1 MNTEKLEKLKK
12 SLDNKFIPDNMKEKI
27 RAEIQKLETDI
38 KKDESITATEVKE
51 EVKEIEQKVEQA
63 LEVAEQKEEKLEAKK
78 PTRVKR
84 TTAPKSKAKTV
95 RKTTTAK
102 KTKSTSSTSKKSI
115 YTIAKE
121 IRKPNEAWKDA
132 VKRAGANMRGE
143 SKEVSK
149 KVSSELEKLKAFVKR
164 RKELKGIS
172 ETNLVSDS
180 KRKGLPPGKRVS
192 PDGNVYYEYRD
203 SMSDRLA
210 PNYPKNAPY
219 LAGGGGVDGKET
231 IELKTFNRDGKVVNS
246 GKFEFDFNNETVKFP
261 SGKTYKIVPDR
272 EYTIKLQ
279 KTQIKANRG
288 IIGLMEFFKEINQP
302 DSPFHRSYTN
312 TLIDLGKDETFE
324 VGGYMTDPT
333 FGSFQSGVYAG
344 GGGVDKISFED
355 WLKNKNIDV
364 YKRTYYWVA
373 DDGGGDYLY
382 SGTKAEVM
390 KSLREDW
397 KSKKYELGGSVDLN
411 DVKVKAYK
419 GFHGLKAENY
429 FENVNGYDWN
439 VVTMKRYGGDL
450 VSSARGGKSNKS
462 DGYEMFTFD
471 WDSPSIKLVSSRP
484 SRVTE
489 KVIEEQHKLAL
500 QTFKDK
506 MESENFADG
515 GYNEG
520 IEEDIDLTDDNQ
532 LKINEGVQP
541 KNRASMKDWMGKT
554 NESREAMAYELG
566 GATMQYDLAGHTSGG
581 TAGLNSNMPLSGV
594 SGTHYTGLVGET
606 GALSSGEMFARGGG
620 VGKIKVGQL
629 LTLKRDMI
637 VAYDHS
643 KKSEKINKGEKLEVV
658 SISPNNPEFLRLKK
672 VDGSINNIGARV
684 EDFEMFAHGG
694 GVHGYVIVEG
704 FDSFKNRPLYQVV
717 DKSDDTDYVGEYH
730 TTRKEAEEELKDL
743 VEGYARGGSTD
754 RKYLNHSEDYEVRYA
769 KGKNRHGYGNLK
781 FAGGGKVGEGFTIKQ
796 MKDKL
801 DEMFPDSFGFEV
813 NKIDEKGNKMVN
825 AGALIQNFD
834 KYGGLT
840 DKDINSLL
848 FFPQYNTDHN
858 IRFRI
863 YQGQENTYFSFILY
877 TEDGQELI
885 GGFGFK
891 DEGDVSSDYITR
903 FIAFLMEQ
911 YGLPF
916 QVNHSV
922 MARGGSTDRKYLNHS
937 EDYEVRYA
945 KGKNRH
951 GYGNLKFADGG
962 AVMANQQI
970 IADASQ
976 QYVNYYLG
984 EGASAGMFADGGA
997 IKNQYKG
1004 RSPMDIW
1011 NNLTREQKSHFLHDH
1026 QDEIAEVKNFRKL
1039 TKNEISQGYSSDW
1052 IGLDDDFK
1060 NAFAEHI
1067 SKGQYAIG
1075 GMMPKVSKRKHRN
1088 E

>member
-63 LEVAEQKEEKLEAKK
+63 LEVAEKKEEKLEAKK
-78 PTRVKR
+78 PARVKR
-84 TTAPKSKAKTV
+84 TTAPKSKVKTV

-102 KTKSTSSTSKKSI
+102 KTTSTSSTSKKSI

-210 PNYPKNAPY
+210 PNYPKNAPL
-219 LAGGGGVDGKET
+219 LAGGGQIEAKQLDLGYKYSFEKDEDNVGTLYKEGGVYSVIGFENGKHFSESF
-231 IELKTFNRDGKVVNS
+231 E
-246 GKFEFDFNNETVKFP
+246 KFSDAKKFYLAKKNKVKF
-261 SGKTYKIVPDR
+261 
-272 EYTIKLQ
+272 
-279 KTQIKANRG
+279 AN
-288 IIGLMEFFKEINQP
+288 
-302 DSPFHRSYTN
+302 
-312 TLIDLGKDETFE
+312 
-324 VGGYMTDPT
+324 
-333 FGSFQSGVYAG
+333 
-344 GGGVDKISFED
+344 
-355 WLKNKNIDV
+355 
-364 YKRTYYWVA
+364 
-373 DDGGGDYLY
+373 
-382 SGTKAEVM
+382 
-390 KSLREDW
+390 
-397 KSKKYELGGSVDLN
+397 GGSVDLD

-419 GFHGLKAENY
+419 GFHGLQAENY

-471 WDSPSIKLVSSRP
+471 WDSPSIKLASSRP

-506 MESENFADG
+506 METRNFAGG
-515 GYNEG
+515 GYTEG
-520 IEEDIDLTDDNQ
+520 IEEDIDLTDN
-532 LKINEGVQP
+532 NELRLRKP
-541 KNRASMKDWMGKT
+541 MMPDSDLSEAEWMAKHNDSMEARDYT
-554 NESREAMAYELG
+554 NNPRRSFELG
-566 GATMQYDLAGHTSGG
+566 GNLAGQLGGGVHTTPTMLDG
-581 TAGLNSNMPLSGV
+581 TT
-594 SGTHYTGLVGET
+594 GTHYTGLVGET
-606 GALSSGEMFARGGG
+606 GALSSGEMFA
-620 VGKIKVGQL
+620 
-629 LTLKRDMI
+629 
-637 VAYDHS
+637 
-643 KKSEKINKGEKLEVV
+643 
-658 SISPNNPEFLRLKK
+658 
-672 VDGSINNIGARV
+672 
-684 EDFEMFAHGG
+684 HGG
-694 GVHGYVIVEG
+694 GVYGYVIVEG
-704 FDSFKNRPLYQVV
+704 FDSYKNIPLYQVI
-717 DKSDDTDYVGEYH
+717 DKSDDTDYVGEWH
-730 TTRKEAEEELKDL
+730 TSRKEAEEELKDL
-743 VEGYARGGSTD
+743 VQGYARGGSTD

-813 NKIDEKGNKMVN
+813 NKIDEDGNKTVKT
-825 AGALIQNFD
+825 AALIKNFD

-840 DKDINSLL
+840 DQDLNSLL
-848 FFPQYNTDHN
+848 FFPQYKTNHD

-863 YQGQENTYFSFILY
+863 YQGGENTYFNFILY
-877 TEDGQELI
+877 TEEAQELI
-885 GGFGFK
+885 GSFGFK
-891 DEGDVSSDYITR
+891 DRGYVSSDYITR
-903 FIAFLMEQ
+903 FLAFLMEQ

-984 EGASAGMFADGGA
+984 EGASAGMYKKGGSIPNNYA
-997 IKNQYKG
+997 G
-1004 RSPMDIW
+1004 RTPRDIW
-1011 NNLTREQKSHFLHDH
+1011 NSLTKTQRNHFLHDH
-1026 QDEIAEVKNFRKL
+1026 KDEILEEKKFSGFSESDLIKAF
-1039 TKNEISQGYSSDW
+1039 SSDW
-1052 IGLDDDFK
+1052 FELDDVAK
-1060 NAFAEHI
+1060 NVFAEHT
-1067 SKGQYAIG
+1067 SRGQYAIG

>member
-121 IRKPNEAWKDA
+121 IRKPNETWKDA

-164 RKELKGIS
+164 RKELKGMS

-219 LAGGGGVDGKET
+219 LAGGGGVDNEYDAIAYAKTKGKES
-231 IELKTFNRDGKVVNS
+231 VNWD
-246 GKFEFDFNNETVKFP
+246 KEV
-261 SGKTYKIVPDR
+261 R
-272 EYTIKLQ
+272 EYAGSQYSKLTARE
-279 KTQIKANRG
+279 KEE
-288 IIGLMEFFKEINQP
+288 IIADMQNNW
-302 DSPFHRSYTN
+302 DSSHS
-312 TLIDLGKDETFE
+312 
-324 VGGYMTDPT
+324 
-333 FGSFQSGVYAG
+333 YAG
-344 GGGVDKISFED
+344 GGGVE
-355 WLKNKNIDV
+355 
-364 YKRTYYWVA
+364 
-373 DDGGGDYLY
+373 
-382 SGTKAEVM
+382 
-390 KSLREDW
+390 
-397 KSKKYELGGSVDLN
+397 LN

-419 GFHGLKAENY
+419 GFHGLQAENY

-506 MESENFADG
+506 MESGNFADG

-566 GATMQYDLAGHTSGG
+566 GATMQYDLAGNTGGG
-581 TAGLNSNMPLSGV
+581 TAGLNADMPLSGV
-594 SGTHYTGLVGET
+594 SGTQYTDLVGET
-606 GALSSGEMFARGGG
+606 GALSSGEMFDGGG
-620 VGKIKVGQL
+620 RVKNEELISYETFLITEKNDYDKAIDSL
-629 LTLKRDMI
+629 I
-637 VAYDHS
+637 VQINKSLS
-643 KKSEKINKGEKLEVV
+643 KKGMPPITTKVEFDKESEYQERVYVDDNVMIRIWSIKKTPKGYNLDV
-658 SISPNNPEFLRLKK
+658 SVFKEHFAK
-672 VDGSINNIGARV
+672 GG
-684 EDFEMFAHGG
+684 MFKGG
-694 GVHGYVIVEG
+694 GNL
-704 FDSFKNRPLYQVV
+704 SR
-717 DKSDDTDYVGEYH
+717 
-730 TTRKEAEEELKDL
+730 
-743 VEGYARGGSTD
+743 D
-754 RKYLNHSEDYEVRYA
+754 RKYVNYREDYEVRYA

-781 FAGGGKVGEGFTIKQ
+781 FAGGG
-796 MKDKL
+796 
-801 DEMFPDSFGFEV
+801 
-813 NKIDEKGNKMVN
+813 
-825 AGALIQNFD
+825 
-834 KYGGLT
+834 
-840 DKDINSLL
+840 
-848 FFPQYNTDHN
+848 
-858 IRFRI
+858 
-863 YQGQENTYFSFILY
+863 
-877 TEDGQELI
+877 
-885 GGFGFK
+885 
-891 DEGDVSSDYITR
+891 
-903 FIAFLMEQ
+903 
-911 YGLPF
+911 
-916 QVNHSV
+916 
-922 MARGGSTDRKYLNHS
+922 
-937 EDYEVRYA
+937 
-945 KGKNRH
+945 
-951 GYGNLKFADGG
+951 

-970 IADASQ
+970 IDDASQ

-1004 RSPMDIW
+1004 RSPMNIW

-1026 QDEIAEVKNFRKL
+1026 QEEIAEVKNFRKL
-1039 TKNEISQGYSSDW
+1039 TKDEISQGYSSDW